1 MSLPDSAHWLSALDV
16 GTAIGRA
23 EFSSAELIQAM
34 LERID
39 EMNPQ
44 YRPYTLV
51 LAERALT
58 QAQMLDEELAAGNSR
73 GPLHGVPIGIKDLCD
88 IEGEPTYAGTQFLGK
103 QGRASE
109 TSCVVERLEAAGAV
123 ILGKLQL
130 TEGAYTAHHPSVDPP
145 INPWCKER
153 WTGISSS
160 GSGVATAAGLAFAT
174 LGSDTGGS
182 IRLPSASCGLTGL
195 KPTHGRVPLHGVF
208 PLSSSLDHVGPM
220 TRNVADCAAVFEAI
234 AGGDGRD
241 PQSLWPTATA
251 TATAPSNR
259 SASADALS
267 TDARGVRIGVDRQ
280 ALEVGDE
287 KMAGLV
293 IATLDVFRE
302 RGAEI
307 IEIELPDVAA
317 VAGAWPIICA
327 ADVANAHAATF
338 PSHADEYGPDLRG
351 LLEIGNAVSGRALA
365 DANAVRDAYA
375 IAFDR
380 LFDDVSAVLTP
391 VIPIP
396 LAANTNLG
404 GSDLSPEQA
413 LAVMRFNLPVDMART
428 PSLTMPCGFT
438 EDGAPVGF
446 QIVARR
452 LHETRLIDL
461 GAAYQ
466 SATDWHERH
475 PQIDLDLART

>member
-1 MSLPDSAHWLSALDV
+1 VSLPDSAHWLSVLDV
-16 GTAIGRA
+16 GKAIGRA
-23 EFSSAELIQAM
+23 EFSASEMTQAM

-39 EMNPQ
+39 ELDPR

-51 LAERALT
+51 LAERALR
-58 QAQMLDEELAAGNSR
+58 QAQKLDEELAAGNSR

-103 QGRASE
+103 LGRASE

-123 ILGKLQL
+123 ILGKLKL
-130 TEGAYTAHHPSVDPP
+130 TEGAFSSHHPSVEPP
-145 INPWCKER
+145 INPWCRER

-182 IRLPSASCGLTGL
+182 IRFPSASCGLTGL

-241 PQSLWPTATA
+241 PQSLWPM
-251 TATAPSNR
+251 PSSKR
-259 SASADALS
+259 SAPVDARSL
-267 TDARGVRIGVDRQ
+267 DARGDRIGVDRE

-293 IATLDVFRE
+293 MATLDVFRE

-307 IEIELPDVAA
+307 VEIELPDVTA
-317 VAGAWPIICA
+317 VVGAWPTICA

-351 LLEIGNAVSGRALA
+351 LLEVGNAVSGRVLA

-380 LFDDVSAVLTP
+380 LFDEVSAVLTP
-391 VIPIP
+391 VVPIP
-396 LAANTNLG
+396 LAANTNIG
-404 GSDLSPEQA
+404 GSDLSPEQG
-413 LAVMRFNLPVDMART
+413 LLVMRFNLPVDMART

-438 EDGAPVGF
+438 DDGAPVGF

-452 LHETRLIDL
+452 LHESRLLDL
-461 GAAYQ
+461 GAVYQ
-466 SATDWHERH
+466 NTTDWHEKH
-475 PQIDLDLART
+475 PRMGRDQEKA

>member
-1 MSLPDSAHWLSALDV
+1 MSLPDSAHWLSALEV

-23 EFSSAELIQAM
+23 EFSSLEITHAM
-34 LERID
+34 LERI
-39 EMNPQ
+39 EQ
-44 YRPYTLV
+44 IGLRYRPYTLI
-51 LAERALT
+51 LAERALA
-58 QAQMLDEELAAGNSR
+58 QAQKLDEELRTGRVR

-103 QGRASE
+103 LGRASE
-109 TSCVVERLEAAGAV
+109 SSGVVERLEVAGAV
-123 ILGKLQL
+123 ILGKLKL
-130 TEGAYTAHHPSVDPP
+130 TEGAFTAHHPSVEPP
-145 INPWCKER
+145 INPWCEER

-208 PLSSSLDHVGPM
+208 PLSTSLDHIGPM
-220 TRNVADCAAVFEAI
+220 ARNVADCAAVFAAI
-234 AGGDGRD
+234 VGGDARD
-241 PQSLWPTATA
+241 PQSLWLKASSQEQSSGIL
-251 TATAPSNR
+251 PSANVQ
-259 SASADALS
+259 
-267 TDARGVRIGVDRQ
+267 GVRIGVDRE

-293 IATLDVFRE
+293 VATLDVFRE
-302 RGAEI
+302 QGAEI
-307 IEIELPDVAA
+307 VELELPDTTQTL
-317 VAGAWPIICA
+317 GAWPIICA

-338 PSHADEYGPDLRG
+338 PSLADEYGPELRG
-351 LLEIGNAVSGRALA
+351 LLELGNAVSGRALA
-365 DANAVRDAYA
+365 EANATRDTYA

-396 LAANTNLG
+396 LPANTKLG
-404 GSDLSPEQA
+404 GADLSPEQG
-413 LAVMRFNLPVDMART
+413 LLIMRFNLPVNMART
-428 PSLTMPCGFT
+428 PSLTLPCGFT
-438 EDGAPVGF
+438 DDGAPVGF
-446 QIVARR
+446 QLVARR
-452 LHETRLIDL
+452 LHETRLLEL

-466 SATDWHERH
+466 GATEWHRTH
-475 PQIDLDLART
+475 PRLGR

>member
-1 MSLPDSAHWLSALDV
+1 MPLPDSAHWLSALEV

-23 EFSSAELIQAM
+23 EFSSLEITQAM
-34 LERID
+34 LERIE
-39 EMNPQ
+39 EMGPR
-44 YRPYTLV
+44 YRPYTSI
-51 LAERALT
+51 LAERALA
-58 QAQMLDEELAAGNSR
+58 QAQGLDEELRTGSSR

-103 QGRASE
+103 LGSASE
-109 TSCVVERLEAAGAV
+109 TSCVVERLEVAGAV
-123 ILGKLQL
+123 ILGKLKL
-130 TEGAYTAHHPSVDPP
+130 TEGAFSSHHPSVDVP
-145 INPWCKER
+145 INPWCEER

-182 IRLPSASCGLTGL
+182 IRFPSASCGLTGL

-208 PLSSSLDHVGPM
+208 PLSTSLDHVGPM
-220 TRNVADCAAVFEAI
+220 TRNVADCAAVFDAI
-234 AGGDGRD
+234 AGGDVRD
-241 PQSLWPTATA
+241 PGSLWL
-251 TATAPSNR
+251 N
-259 SASADALS
+259 ASSQGKSSVVSLS
-267 TDARGVRIGVDRQ
+267 GNAQGVRIGVDRK

-293 IATLDVFRE
+293 IATSDVFRD

-307 IEIELPDVAA
+307 VELELPETTATLR
-317 VAGAWPIICA
+317 AWMIICA

-338 PSHADEYGPDLRG
+338 PSQADEYGPDLRG
-351 LLEIGNAVSGRALA
+351 LLELGNSVSGRALA
-365 DANAVRDAYA
+365 EANATREAYT

-396 LAANTNLG
+396 LPANTKLSG
-404 GSDLSPEQA
+404 ADLSPERG
-413 LAVMRFNLPVDMART
+413 LLLMRFNLPVDMART

-438 EDGAPVGF
+438 DDGAPVGF
-446 QIVARR
+446 QLVARR
-452 LHETRLIDL
+452 LDEIRLLEL

-466 SATDWHERH
+466 DATEWHEAH
-475 PQIDLDLART
+475 PSLER

>member
-16 GTAIGRA
+16 GTAIRRA
-23 EFSSAELIQAM
+23 EFSSSEMTQAM

-39 EMNPQ
+39 EMDPL

-58 QAQMLDEELAAGNSR
+58 QAQKLDEELAAGNSR

-103 QGRASE
+103 QGRASA

-123 ILGKLQL
+123 ILGKLKL
-130 TEGAYTAHHPSVDPP
+130 TEGAYTAHHPSVEPP

-234 AGGDGRD
+234 AGGDARD
-241 PQSLWPTATA
+241 PQSLWPMPT
-251 TATAPSNR
+251 SNR
-259 SASADALS
+259 SAPVDARS
-267 TDARGVRIGVDRQ
+267 TDAKGVRIGVDRE
-280 ALEVGDE
+280 ALEGGDE

-307 IEIELPDVAA
+307 VEIEFPDVTA
-317 VAGAWPIICA
+317 VVGAWPIICA
-327 ADVANAHAATF
+327 ADVANAHGATF

-380 LFDDVSAVLTP
+380 LFDHVSAVLTP

-404 GSDLSPEQA
+404 GSDLSPEQG
-413 LAVMRFNLPVDMART
+413 LLVMRFNLPVDMART

-452 LHETRLIDL
+452 LHETRLLDL
-461 GAAYQ
+461 GTVYQ
-466 SATDWHERH
+466 STTDWHEKH
-475 PQIDLDLART
+475 PRMGLDHAKT

>member
-16 GTAIGRA
+16 GRAIGRG
-23 EFSSAELIQAM
+23 EFSSSEMTQAM

-39 EMNPQ
+39 EVDPL

-51 LAERALT
+51 LAERALA
-58 QAQMLDEELAAGNSR
+58 QAQKRDEELAAGNSR

-103 QGRASE
+103 LGRASE
-109 TSCVVERLEAAGAV
+109 TSCVVERLETAGAV
-123 ILGKLQL
+123 VLGKLKL
-130 TEGAYTAHHPSVDPP
+130 TEGAFTSHHPSVEPP

-220 TRNVADCAAVFEAI
+220 TRNVADCAAVFEVI

-241 PQSLWPTATA
+241 SQSLWPTTSSKRSTPIDTRSIVAT
-251 TATAPSNR
+251 
-259 SASADALS
+259 
-267 TDARGVRIGVDRQ
+267 GVRIGVDRE

-307 IEIELPDVAA
+307 VEIDLPDVSAI
-317 VAGAWPIICA
+317 AGAWPVICA

-351 LLEIGNAVSGRALA
+351 LLETGNAVSGRVLA
-365 DANAVRDAYA
+365 HANAVRDAYA

-396 LAANTNLG
+396 LAANTNIG
-404 GSDLSPEQA
+404 GSDLTPEQG
-413 LAVMRFNLPVDMART
+413 LLVMRFNLP
-428 PSLTMPCGFT
+428 
-438 EDGAPVGF
+438 E
-446 QIVARR
+446 
-452 LHETRLIDL
+452 
-461 GAAYQ
+461 
-466 SATDWHERH
+466 ATD
-475 PQIDLDLART
+475 PYARIAQTILPDDDTTGTE

>member
-1 MSLPDSAHWLSALDV
+1 MPLPDSAHWLSALEV
-16 GTAIGRA
+16 ATAIGRA
-23 EFSSAELIQAM
+23 EFSCLEITQVM
-34 LERID
+34 LERIE
-39 EMNPQ
+39 EMGPR
-44 YRPYTLV
+44 YRPYTRI
-51 LAERALT
+51 LAERALA
-58 QAQMLDEELAAGNSR
+58 QAQKLDEELAAGRSR

-88 IEGEPTYAGTQFLGK
+88 IEGEPTFAGTQFLGK
-103 QGRASE
+103 LGMASE

-123 ILGKLQL
+123 ILGKLKL
-130 TEGAYTAHHPSVDPP
+130 TEGAFTAHHPSVEPP
-145 INPWCKER
+145 INPWCEER

-208 PLSSSLDHVGPM
+208 PLSTSLDHVGPM
-220 TRNVADCAAVFEAI
+220 TRNVADCATVFDVI
-234 AGGDGRD
+234 AGGDARD
-241 PQSLWPTATA
+241 PQSLWLRA
-251 TATAPSNR
+251 S
-259 SASADALS
+259 SQEGASAHSSA
-267 TDARGVRIGVDRQ
+267 ANAQGVRIGVDRK

-293 IATLDVFRE
+293 IATLEVFRE

-307 IEIELPDVAA
+307 VELELPDVAA
-317 VAGAWPIICA
+317 TSGTWPIICA

-338 PSHADEYGPDLRG
+338 PSQADQYGPDLRG
-351 LLEIGNAVSGRALA
+351 LLEAGNSVSGRALA
-365 DANAVRDAYA
+365 EANAVRDAYA

-396 LAANTNLG
+396 LPANTNLG
-404 GSDLSPEQA
+404 GSDLSPEQG
-413 LAVMRFNLPVDMART
+413 LLIMRFNLPINMARA

-438 EDGAPVGF
+438 DDGAPVGF
-446 QIVARR
+446 QLVARR
-452 LHETRLIDL
+452 LHEARLLEL

-466 SATDWHERH
+466 GATDWHLAH
-475 PQIDLDLART
+475 PRVVAS

>member
-16 GTAIGRA
+16 GRAIGRG
-23 EFSSAELIQAM
+23 EFSSSEMTQAM

-39 EMNPQ
+39 EVDPL

-51 LAERALT
+51 LAERALA
-58 QAQMLDEELAAGNSR
+58 QAQKRDEELAAGNSR

-88 IEGEPTYAGTQFLGK
+88 IAGEPTYAGTQFLGTL
-103 QGRASE
+103 GRASE

-123 ILGKLQL
+123 ILGKLKL
-130 TEGAYTAHHPSVDPP
+130 TEGAFTSHHPSVEPP
-145 INPWCKER
+145 INPWCRER

-220 TRNVADCAAVFEAI
+220 TRNVADCAAVFEVI

-241 PQSLWPTATA
+241 SQSLWPTTSSKRSTPIDTRSIVAT
-251 TATAPSNR
+251 
-259 SASADALS
+259 
-267 TDARGVRIGVDRQ
+267 GVRIGVDRE

-307 IEIELPDVAA
+307 VEIDLPDVSAI
-317 VAGAWPIICA
+317 AGAWPIICA

-338 PSHADEYGPDLRG
+338 PSRADEYGPDLRG
-351 LLEIGNAVSGRALA
+351 LLETGNAVSGRVLA
-365 DANAVRDAYA
+365 HANAVRDAYA

-396 LAANTNLG
+396 LAANTNIG
-404 GSDLSPEQA
+404 GSDLSPEQG
-413 LAVMRFNLPVDMART
+413 LLVMRFNLPVDMART

-438 EDGAPVGF
+438 DDGAPVGF

-452 LHETRLIDL
+452 LHETRLLDL
-461 GAAYQ
+461 GAVYQ
-466 SATDWHERH
+466 STTDWHEKH
-475 PQIDLDLART
+475 PQMSVDGAKT